1 MQLTDCER
9 GERKQG
15 VREGECVLHCKAVGA
30 VNCWRKRKTRRER
43 ESQGDER
50 LRKGT
55 TMAER

>member
-1 MQLTDCER
+1 MCCIAKLWELSIA
-9 GERKQG
+9 GERQG
-15 VREGECVLHCKAVGA
+15 
-30 VNCWRKRKTRRER
+30 ER